1 MGMDEFVLGC
11 LFRYLY
17 PVMFFGHMDRLE
29 NTLDVINK
37 IELVIE
43 EIKMKIEELKVK
55 QIQKQDQ

>member
-1 MGMDEFVLGC
+1 
-11 LFRYLY
+11 
-17 PVMFFGHMDRLE
+17 MFFGHMDRLE